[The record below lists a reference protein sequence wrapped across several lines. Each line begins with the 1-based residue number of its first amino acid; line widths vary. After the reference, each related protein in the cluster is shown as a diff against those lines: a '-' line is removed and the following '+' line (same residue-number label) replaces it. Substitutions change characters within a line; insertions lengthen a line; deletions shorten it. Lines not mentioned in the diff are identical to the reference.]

1 MLSPRC
7 IREAFRPNEYIDE
20 RIFIVSIR
28 FRIQSLLIG
37 LMFLVGCASSSVP
50 RQRVSLNANW
60 RFTRGDA
67 PDAGGQLDYPRI
79 KSFIEST
86 GTEFVKASS
95 PTVFEAA
102 NSPGADVSYVQANFN
117 DRNWCQ
123 VNLPHDFGIE
133 GPFQQALSGN
143 TGKLPWAGVAWYRK
157 HFLISPF
164 DKGQRIYL
172 DIDGAMSYAEVWL
185 NGHFVGGWPYGYS
198 SFELDL
204 TRYIR
209 FGGENVLAIR
219 LDNPPNSSR
228 WYPGGGIYRNVWLV
242 KTPQVHVAHWGTYVT
257 TSDISSESA
266 HVGVQVRV
274 TNSSSQAATVN
285 VSTEFFCRNR
295 DGKLVPAPALIPQ
308 NGLRTTGKTTLLNST
323 DLTIAPGQTAPCDNV
338 QTVLHPQLWDID
350 HPNQYLA
357 VTSVRAN
364 DKLIDKYQTL
374 FGIRTIHFDADR
386 GFFLN
391 DKHVRIQ
398 GVCDHHD
405 LGALGAA
412 INTRALERQIELL
425 KQMGC
430 NAIRT
435 SHNPPAPELLD
446 LCDRMGILVM
456 DESFDCWEKGKTP
469 NDYHLLF
476 DDWHEKDWRAELRRD
491 RNHPSIILWSIGNEV
506 PDQWTPRGIPIGSE
520 LTAIAH
526 EEDPTRPTT
535 AACNDANSGF
545 DGFNNSID
553 VMGYNYQWKSY
564 GRFHE
569 AFPDQ
574 PIFGS
579 ETASCISTRGEYFF
593 PVSDDKLKGNVNFQV
608 NSYDLSAPSW
618 AWPPD
623 KEFAAED
630 AHPYV
635 AGEFVWTGFDYLGEP
650 TPYGGNSDKM
660 LDFTNPRLEA
670 RAELQLNDDGKIL
683 VPSRSSYFGIIDL
696 AGFPKDRFYLYQA
709 HWRPDHPM
717 AHILPHWNW
726 PERIGQVTPVF
737 VYTSGDEAELFLNGH
752 SLGRQKILPGQYRL
766 RWNDVVYHPG
776 ELHVVAYK
784 NGKIWATDTVQT
796 TGSAAKLL
804 AHPDRMRLA
813 PDGKDLSFI
822 TVTIADK
829 NNLMVPRSHNHVMF
843 HLSGPGEIAAV
854 DNGDA
859 TSFEPFQA
867 SEHDAFNGLCLVIVR
882 TLPGKTGTITVT
894 ADSPGL
900 REAAVTLRVH

>member
-1 MLSPRC
+1 MLSPRF
-7 IREAFRPNEYIDE
+7 IREAFRLNEYIDE

-79 KSFIEST
+79 KSSIEST
-86 GTEFVKASS
+86 GNEFVKASS
-95 PTVFEAA
+95 PTVFHSAT
-102 NSPGADVSYVQANFN
+102 NPGADVSYVQANFN
-117 DRNWCQ
+117 DRAWRQ

-133 GPFQQALSGN
+133 GPFQQALPGD

-204 TRYIR
+204 TRYIH
-209 FGGENVLAIR
+209 FGSENVLAIR

-242 KTPQVHVAHWGTYVT
+242 KTAPVHIAHWGTYIT
-257 TSDISSESA
+257 TPTVGAES
-266 HVGVQVRV
+266 
-274 TNSSSQAATVN
+274 ATVN
-285 VSTEFFCRNR
+285 LETHIANCSNEPADVMVCTRIYAPSLRNAVASSDSVSLT
-295 DGKLVPAPALIPQ
+295 VPPGQVGPCEASAVIAAPRLWNLEHPCLYTAV
-308 NGLRTTGKTTLLNST
+308 TTVTVNGKTVDQYST
-323 DLTIAPGQTAPCDNV
+323 P
-338 QTVLHPQLWDID
+338 
-350 HPNQYLA
+350 
-357 VTSVRAN
+357 
-364 DKLIDKYQTL
+364 
-374 FGIRTIHFDADR
+374 FGVRTIRFDPER

-391 DKHVRIQ
+391 DKYVRIQ
-398 GVCDHHD
+398 GVCDHAD
-405 LGALGAA
+405 LGALGTAV
-412 INTRALERQIELL
+412 NTRALERQIELL

-446 LCDRMGILVM
+446 LCDQMGILVM

-476 DDWHEKDWRAELRRD
+476 DDWHEKDWRAELQRD
-491 RNHPSIILWSIGNEV
+491 RNHPSIILWSIGNEI
-506 PDQWTPRGIPIGSE
+506 PDQWTPRGVPLGSE

-535 AACNDANSGF
+535 AACNDADSGF
-545 DGFNNSID
+545 NGFGKTID
-553 VMGYNYQWKSY
+553 IVGYNYQWKFYSH
-564 GRFHE
+564 FHE
-569 AFPDQ
+569 ANPDQ

-593 PVSDDKLKGNVNFQV
+593 PVSNDQLKGNVDFQV
-608 NSYDLSAPSW
+608 SSYDLSAPPW

-650 TPYGGNSDKM
+650 TPYNHDAHKM
-660 LDFTNPRLEA
+660 LDFTDPILKA
-670 RAELQLNDDGKIL
+670 RAEQQLDDDRKIL

-726 PERIGQVTPVF
+726 PERVGQVTPVF

-752 SLGRQKILPGQYRL
+752 SLGRKKILPGQYRL
-766 RWNDVVYHPG
+766 RWDDVIYHPG

-784 NGKIWATDTVQT
+784 HGNVWATDTVQT
-796 TGSAAKLL
+796 TGPAAKLL
-804 AHPDRMRLA
+804 IHPDRLRLA

-822 TVTIADK
+822 TVKIADK
-829 NNLMVPRSHNHVMF
+829 DNLLVPRSHNHVVF
-843 HLSGPGEIAAV
+843 HIHGPGEIAAV
-854 DNGDA
+854 DNGDP

-882 TLPGKTGTITVT
+882 TLPGQTGTITLT

-900 REAAVTLRVH
+900 RGAAVSLHVH